1 MAEQKISL
9 TGIKPTGMPH
19 LGNYLGA
26 IRPAIRKTAEYRGI
40 YFIADYHALTTVFD
54 GAQMRDQI
62 ERVAATWL
70 ALGLDPERNLF
81 YKQSDIPEIFE
92 LSWILGCFTPK
103 GFMNRAH
110 AYKAKVSANQEAGEE
125 PDANVGMGLYTYPL
139 LMDADILLFGADIVP
154 VGKDQKQH
162 LEVTRDL
169 AIKFNN
175 AFGEIFK
182 IPDAYIP
189 DSVATIPGT
198 DGQKMSK
205 SYHNT
210 IELFDPS
217 AKKKVMGIVTDSKTM
232 EEPKEPEGNSI
243 YELYKLFATE
253 DEVAQ
258 MAASFRAGNY
268 GYGHAKKALLE
279 AYHRLF
285 DPFKA
290 RREELA
296 KDPDALED
304 ILRDGAKRARAAAA
318 PTMEKVRQAV
328 GL

>member
-1 MAEQKISL
+1 M
-9 TGIKPTGMPH
+9 H
-19 LGNYLGA
+19 WGNYFGA
-26 IRPAIRKTAEYRGI
+26 MKSMFDLQAKGEDMFM
-40 YFIADYHALTTVFD
+40 FIANFHAMTTVRD
-54 GAQMRDQI
+54 GAELR
-62 ERVAATWL
+62 AATREVALDYL
-70 ALGLDPERNLF
+70 ACGLDPAKTIVYR
-81 YKQSDIPEIFE
+81 QSDVPEVQE
-92 LSWILGCFTPK
+92 LAWYLSCLTP
-103 GFMNRAH
+103 
-110 AYKAKVSANQEAGEE
+110 
-125 PDANVGMGLYTYPL
+125 MGLLERCHSYKDKMAHGFDATHGLFAYPV
-139 LMDADILLFGADIVP
+139 LMAADILIMQSDLVP

-175 AFGEIFK
+175 AYGEIFK

-189 DSVATIPGT
+189 DTVATIPGT

-210 IELFDPS
+210 IELFDVS

-243 YELYKLFATE
+243 YELYKLFATKE
-253 DEVAQ
+253 EVEA

-285 DPFKA
+285 DPFRAK
-290 RREELA
+290 REELA
-296 KDPDALED
+296 KDPAALED
-304 ILRDGAKRARAAAA
+304 ILQDGAKRARAAAA
-318 PTMEKVRQAV
+318 PTMEKVRKAV